1 MINYSIIIP
10 HKNIPNLLQRCLDS
24 IPNRED
30 VQIIVVDDNS
40 DPNIVDFDKFPG
52 LNRSNVEVIF
62 TKEGKGAGYAR
73 NTGIKYVKGKWLLF
87 SDADDYFS
95 ENVNRLFDDY
105 ENSVMDVIYIPYKT
119 IDLIT
124 GEDLEDGLCVTN
136 LEEDLYKKRSD
147 TLRYRCYSP
156 WAKMVKV
163 SMIERYSIR
172 FEEVVA
178 SNDVWFS
185 VNVGYVAK
193 EIDICNYIVYIRNVR
208 YGSLQYSLN
217 KEYLLSRIKVG
228 YKVNDFLYDINK
240 IVYYADQNG
249 EMQKKPQRKVLIIA
263 DMIVSGQGNGP
274 LNPHPKNVGM
284 IVIGDNPVYVDET
297 IAKVMGF
304 DSRKIPTLQLIK
316 KTTGKKY
323 SLLEKDEEILIRS
336 NTNYDGKRLDEIVM
350 ENIDAFEPASG
361 WKDHIELI
369 DKGVKTL

>member
-228 YKVNDFLYDINK
+228 YKVNDFPYDINK
-240 IVYYADQNG
+240 IEYYNYTLWF
-249 EMQKKPQRKVLIIA
+249 VLA
-263 DMIVSGQGNGP
+263 
-274 LNPHPKNVGM
+274 
-284 IVIGDNPVYVDET
+284 
-297 IAKVMGF
+297 
-304 DSRKIPTLQLIK
+304 LIK
-316 KTTGKKY
+316 IDLLLFFKQMIIYIYKTHINVQ
-323 SLLEKDEEILIRS
+323 LRS
-336 NTNYDGKRLDEIVM
+336 IYRFFKEVVYRI
-350 ENIDAFEPASG
+350 IQ
-361 WKDHIELI
+361 
-369 DKGVKTL
+369 